1 MFDAL
6 TSQLLRSA
14 PSLPEL
20 DANQIPQLLTRHYA
34 ELVSARLKGEDEAA
48 AGEDRWSLDRIA
60 DAYEIVAS
68 VEETPALRRAA
79 AFVAGTAQ
87 QIIARRSTEAPEEE
101 LPSPIDRDSV
111 DASVAAA
118 VLFLAAEQYAD
129 ANEAGDAIPRSRGP
143 YEVRILG
150 DHIRDL
156 VRGRLSSILLRATR
170 WRREEPI
177 RGTIQNRALRVL
189 ADALI
194 EGIERLA
201 AQLMSSAV
209 PDATPQR
216 FASAQEAFRKV
227 IELASNLED
236 DLTESLGGE
245 LRTAYAGPAHLASM
259 LLSAADAIEQA
270 ALTKL
275 PPPQGADVDIWT
287 KWLGFRAEEI
297 PFVWQNHR
305 EAIKEGFY
313 ETGRSA
319 VLVLPTGAGKTTVSV
334 LKIAGTLA
342 RGKKVVFLAPTHALV
357 EQLTD
362 DLQKIFPKEQFGLA
376 VSSDYDSL
384 LLDDAQLQDIEVM
397 TPERC
402 LAMLSFSAESFQNVG
417 LLVFD
422 ECHLFS
428 PQSRKI
434 GRALDGM
441 LCLLAFRAAAPQA
454 DMLFLSAMLKNG
466 PQFAEWIADLTG
478 RPCKAVD
485 LLWKPSRQAR
495 GVVVYEETE
504 IDASVRRA
512 RIKQRD
518 LNLETGK
525 RAKTL
530 RAASQREL
538 VAMPYVVWGLQHNWM
553 TAAKSYAFTTI
564 ANDLIPL
571 AGGFKFENGAIWAS
585 PNANETAATIAVS
598 ANTSGLK
605 TIVFVNTK
613 ADAVGTARKIARELG
628 EVIALNE
635 SESTLWDAMVL
646 ELGDAKHSIFG
657 ETNFG
662 AVPHNSS
669 MLRLERSLS
678 ERLFRRGDGAR
689 VIVAT
694 PTLAQGL
701 NLPAHLAV
709 LAGDKRAGENQGD
722 REDLEAHE
730 LLNAAARAGRAGHL
744 ANGVVILIPEP
755 IIKFAP
761 GAALSD
767 QLKKKLRSVLPED
780 DRCVTITDPLEV
792 VLDRVMEGHLN
803 DRDVTYTINR
813 LAALTAADS
822 DVAAPDNL
830 MSRSL
835 GAFLARQRAEQQEYL
850 QKVEQLW
857 DYAKEAVE
865 DDPQAV
871 VVLMASQ
878 SGLPF
883 DLLERLRTRI
893 SQGIGELPTTIEGW
907 VDWTMDWLKTD
918 VAAREHLLRD
928 VQRSATASAGKTAK
942 SAVNGDILDTLLP
955 GIKGWISGK
964 PLNEIERAL
973 GGDPDGKSDTAKMCP
988 QARDLIATFIPRG
1001 LSFIMGVISRM
1012 AEEMNATGAQEDL
1025 EQGTLQSLAAAVRR
1039 GFDTVSKLEFANSHR
1054 DILGRVQLHTLYQET
1069 QLLFDIDFDDD
1080 L

>member
-34 ELVSARLKGEDEAA
+34 ELVSARLKGEDQAA
-48 AGEDRWSLDRIA
+48 TGEDRWSLERIA
-60 DAYEIVAS
+60 DAYEIIAS

-87 QIIARRSTEAPEEE
+87 QIIARRSNEVPEVE
-101 LPSPIDRDSV
+101 LPSPMDRDSV

-118 VLFLAAEQYAD
+118 LLFLSAEQYAD
-129 ANEAGDAIPRSRGP
+129 ANEAGAAIPRGRGP

-156 VRGRLSSILLRATR
+156 VRGRLSSILVRAAR

-177 RGTIQNRALRVL
+177 SGTIQNRAFRIL
-189 ADALI
+189 AAALI

-201 AQLMSSAV
+201 AQMMSAPL
-209 PDATPQR
+209 PDAIPER
-216 FASAQEAFRKV
+216 FVSGQDAFRKV
-227 IELASNLED
+227 IELASHLED
-236 DLTESLGGE
+236 DLTDTLGGE
-245 LRTAYAGPAHLASM
+245 LRTSYAGPAHLASM

-275 PPPQGADVDIWT
+275 PPPVGADVEIWR
-287 KWLGFRAEEI
+287 KWLAFRAEDM

-305 EAIKEGFY
+305 EAIDEGFY
-313 ETGRSA
+313 ETGTSA

-362 DLQKIFPKEQFGLA
+362 DLQKIFPREQFGLE

-402 LAMLSFSAESFQNVG
+402 LAMLSFSASSFSSVG

-422 ECHLFS
+422 ECHLLS

-441 LCLLAFRAAAPQA
+441 LCLLAFRAAVADA

-466 PQFAEWIADLTG
+466 PQFSEWIADLTG
-478 RPCKAVD
+478 RSCKAVD

-495 GVVVYEETE
+495 GVLVYKETE
-504 IDASVRRA
+504 IDTAIRRA
-512 RIKQRD
+512 RKKQND
-518 LNLETGK
+518 ADVAAGK
-525 RAKTL
+525 TAKTI
-530 RAASQREL
+530 RAASEREL

-553 TAAKSYAFTTI
+553 SAAKSFAFTTI
-564 ANDLIPL
+564 ANEPMPL
-571 AGGFKFENGAIWAS
+571 AGGFKNGRIWAS
-585 PNANETAATIAVS
+585 PNANQTAAAIAVK
-598 ANTSGLK
+598 ANSSGLK

-613 ADAVGTARKIARELG
+613 ADAVGTARYIASQMG
-628 EVIALNE
+628 QVIALNE
-635 SESTLWDAMVL
+635 SESALWDALLL

-657 ETNFG
+657 ETSFG
-662 AVPHNSS
+662 AVPHNAS
-669 MLRLERSLS
+669 MLRLERALS
-678 ERLFRRGDGAR
+678 EKLFKRIDGSR

-722 REDLEAHE
+722 REELEAHE

-755 IIKFAP
+755 VIKFAP
-761 GAALSD
+761 GLALSD
-767 QLKKKLRSVLPED
+767 QLKKKLKSVLPED

-792 VLDRVMEGHLN
+792 VLDRVMDGHLD
-803 DRDVTYTINR
+803 DREVTYTINR
-813 LAALTAADS
+813 LAALTAADG
-822 DVAAPDNL
+822 DVASPDNL

-835 GAFLARQRAEQQEYL
+835 GAFLARQRAEQNEYL
-850 QKVEQLW
+850 EKIEELW
-857 DYAKEAVE
+857 NHAKEAIE
-865 DDPQAV
+865 DNPQAV

-878 SGLPF
+878 SGLPL
-883 DLLERLRTRI
+883 DLLERLRHLI
-893 SQGIGELPTTIEGW
+893 SQEIGSLPTTIVGW
-907 VDWTMDWLKTD
+907 VKWTIDWLKSD
-918 VAAREHLLRD
+918 GLARDHLLRD
-928 VQRSATASAGKTAK
+928 VKRSATASAGLKAE
-942 SAVNGDILDTLLP
+942 SPLNGAVLDILFP
-955 GIKGWISGK
+955 GIVGWISGM
-964 PLNEIERAL
+964 PLNGIELEL
-973 GGDPDGKSDTAKMCP
+973 GGNPNRKSDTAKTCP

-1001 LSFIMGVISRM
+1001 LSFIMGVVSRM
-1012 AEEMNATGAQEDL
+1012 AEELNAASAQEDL
-1025 EQGTLQSLAAAVRR
+1025 EEAMLQSLAAAVRR
-1039 GFDTVSKLEFANSHR
+1039 GFDKVEKLEFANLRR
-1054 DILGRVQLHTLYQET
+1054 DILGRVQLHRMYDEERAISD
-1069 QLLFDIDFDDD
+1069 FDLDDD